1 MTLTLLLAVTLAP
14 GRRAWPGAA
23 LPHPPRPAPS
33 GLGPRRPPQG
43 TCASCL
49 AALDG
54 EVAEAQAHW
63 GGVGGGEGVESQNYS
78 AQLHSLPRNRV
89 LYFSS
94 SCLVLRCGKGEKQ
107 RKISHRFSRW
117 QTKLRGTPSSGETVQ
132 GRQIGFVPLSNVR
145 FNWNFEAS

>member
-23 LPHPPRPAPS
+23 LPHPSRPAPS

-49 AALDG
+49 AALGG

-94 SCLVLRCGKGEKQ
+94 SCLVLRCGKGEKH
-107 RKISHRFSRW
+107 KGKSVIAF
-117 QTKLRGTPSSGETVQ
+117 LG
-132 GRQIGFVPLSNVR
+132 GRQNSAERRLVAKLSR
-145 FNWNFEAS
+145 DGK